1 MAKSFRNKANASSRL
16 DEPVPDLITEESS
29 PNRSQDITVRPTLKM
44 LTYVSLEQEIG
55 KTTME
60 FHMTIRTKV
69 SELNPK
75 QASMLLSVANAR
87 AVFDG
92 IDFTLYLAME
102 FLTNFLK
109 KSGVDVLYV
118 KNEKVRQTLLVAEL
132 VLAQAK
138 GSWLNL
144 VERERLPKQVIEE
157 ILALN
162 WLPSDRT
169 LNSWKQH
176 WDLERYLSVRIV
188 PMESL
193 LNRTPSTAER
203 YSGYTRGYGQDGN
216 APSPGKTRPTS
227 ELDGTDFVELPPHFT
242 LQEYDKY
249 QTVLLAIERAKMEKR
264 RK

>member
-1 MAKSFRNKANASSRL
+1 MAKSYRNKQSASSRL
-16 DEPVPDLITEESS
+16 GEPVPDPIIQESS
-29 PNRSQDITVRPTLKM
+29 QNRSQDITVNPTLKM

-69 SELNPK
+69 TELNPK

-87 AVFDG
+87 AVYDG

-102 FLTNFLK
+102 FLTNYLK

-118 KNEKVRQTLLVAEL
+118 KNEKVRQTLLVSEL
-132 VLAQAK
+132 VLATVK
-138 GSWLNL
+138 GTWLNL
-144 VERERLPKQVIEE
+144 VERERLPVAVQSE
-157 ILALN
+157 ILALQ
-162 WLPSDRT
+162 WLPNDRT

-176 WDLERYLSVRIV
+176 WNLERYLSVRIV

-216 APSPGKTRPTS
+216 APSPGKTRPS
-227 ELDGTDFVELPPHFT
+227 AELDGEDFVELPPQFN
-242 LQEYDKY
+242 LQEFDKY